1 MCWRIKAHG
10 RKNNPSNIKVSMNRS
25 VMIDMDEWGRDPS
38 VQAMRKVFKG
48 MEKSLEEILGQLNIT
63 PYDQR
68 IRGWLEMALAKF
80 ETAWIMANQMG
91 ISMNEKIAPSVYT
104 HCLARVMSS
113 EGIKIPEGILPE
125 GKDTARLLH
134 EVFK

>member
-1 MCWRIKAHG
+1 M
-10 RKNNPSNIKVSMNRS
+10 M
-25 VMIDMDEWGRDPS
+25 DMDEWGRDPS

-48 MEKSLEEILGQLNIT
+48 MEKSLEEILWQLDIA

-80 ETAWIMANQMG
+80 EASWVVANQMG
-91 ISMNEKIAPSVYT
+91 IIMDAKIAAVVYS
-104 HCLARVMSS
+104 HCLAKAIGS
-113 EGIKIPEGILPE
+113 EGIEIPEGILPE
-125 GKDTARLLH
+125 EKDTARLIH